1 MTKQQDNDFA
11 LNTLIEAI
19 LDKKGFNVLIL
30 DVRNVSTFTDYF
42 IIAEGNV
49 ERHTQAISQNI
60 IEAMK
65 KEGWPPLNM
74 EGDNQGDW
82 VVLDFGGAIVH
93 LFKPGLRN
101 KYALEE
107 LWKEGE
113 IVHHPLLSNSEAA
126 EA

>member
-1 MTKQQDNDFA
+1 LTKQQDKDFA

-19 LDKKGFNVLIL
+19 LDKKGFNILIL

-49 ERHTQAISQNI
+49 ERHTQAICQNI
-60 IEAMK
+60 VEMMK
-65 KEGWPPLNM
+65 AEGYPPLNM
-74 EGDNQGDW
+74 EGESQGDW
-82 VVLDFGGAIVH
+82 IVLDFGTAIVH

-107 LWKEGE
+107 LWKEGQL
-113 IVHHPLLSNSEAA
+113 VHHPLLTGSEAA